1 MSDDRVATELLRAL
15 IRDACVNDGDPA
27 SGQEVRNAD
36 AADRSV
42 RTDPRVSGVLA
53 PPRPTRVPPGP
64 G

>member
-1 MSDDRVATELLRAL
+1 MRDGFATR
-15 IRDACVNDGDPA
+15 RDLNNDGDPA

-36 AADRSV
+36 AADGSV
-42 RTDPRVSGVLA
+42 RTDSSVSGVLA